1 MNKRFFIFSAA
12 ILAFAGMSAQ
22 TSGIDAVLQQIEAN
36 NKELQANSHLISSQK
51 LENKTNNNLPD
62 PTLSYAH
69 LWDSKNS
76 DETVGEMVISQS
88 FDFPT
93 LYATRGKMN
102 RLKTNALDAQAT
114 AFRQQIL
121 LQAKEVCLDII
132 MLQRQQA
139 LLDERLKNAEELSA
153 MYTRRLETGDA
164 NALETNKINL
174 ELLNVRTEA
183 RMNQTALNNK
193 LKELLV
199 LNGNQPLTP
208 GRPRPDTTRIDRIP
222 GSAVAGRLPPA
233 GRRTAGFRPHPA
245 ILAG

>member
-132 MLQRQQA
+132 MLQRQPSPA
-139 LLDERLKNAEELSA
+139 RRTVEECGGTVGHVHPA
-153 MYTRRLETGDA
+153 FGNGRCQCT
-164 NALETNKINL
+164 
-174 ELLNVRTEA
+174 
-183 RMNQTALNNK
+183 
-193 LKELLV
+193 
-199 LNGNQPLTP
+199 GNQQ
-208 GRPRPDTTRIDRIP
+208 D
-222 GSAVAGRLPPA
+222 
-233 GRRTAGFRPHPA
+233 
-245 ILAG
+245 

>member
-1 MNKRFFIFSAA
+1 
-12 ILAFAGMSAQ
+12 MSAQ

-76 DETVGEMVISQS
+76 DEDKSAKWSSSQS
-88 FDFPT
+88 PYDSPS
-93 LYATRGKMN
+93 LHATEKMN

-139 LLDERLKNAEELSA
+139 CS
-153 MYTRRLETGDA
+153 
-164 NALETNKINL
+164 TN
-174 ELLNVRTEA
+174 
-183 RMNQTALNNK
+183 
-193 LKELLV
+193 
-199 LNGNQPLTP
+199 G
-208 GRPRPDTTRIDRIP
+208 
-222 GSAVAGRLPPA
+222 
-233 GRRTAGFRPHPA
+233 
-245 ILAG
+245 

>member
-1 MNKRFFIFSAA
+1 MKQIITIGAELLLL
-12 ILAFAGMSAQ
+12 IAGSAQ
-22 TSGIDAVLQQIEAN
+22 AQNSIEQVLRNIETN

-153 MYTRRLETGDA
+153 MYTPVSYTH
-164 NALETNKINL
+164 
-174 ELLNVRTEA
+174 
-183 RMNQTALNNK
+183 
-193 LKELLV
+193 
-199 LNGNQPLTP
+199 LT
-208 GRPRPDTTRIDRIP
+208 
-222 GSAVAGRLPPA
+222 LPTIA
-233 GRRTAGFRPHPA
+233 
-245 ILAG
+245 